1 MKRVIE
7 ALPEEDKKQRRKHI
21 FYMIFTVAVAVLI
34 IVVAVVLR
42 NASDA
47 RNYNSYMLQAQQ
59 SMSNSDYDSA
69 LAALRKASSID
80 KTDECLLL
88 MVDCYETQGN
98 YTKALEIL
106 RTMNTSDPDIASR
119 ITTIDRRR
127 KLLAEAE
134 SVTIAGMSYPG
145 TTTTLTLDN
154 MGLTEAVFEE
164 ISNLH
169 TLDTLSLANNS
180 ISDISGIADMAALV
194 NLNLSGNKISDL
206 SPLSSLSSLR
216 VLTLDGN
223 KVTDLSPLLSLT
235 SLTSLSIR
243 GMNVP
248 EEQLEALTK
257 ALPNCAIHS
266 DTDPDET
273 AQDISFGGKTFKA
286 NVEELDLSGM
296 NLREIS
302 AISACTQLKKLNISN
317 NQISDLSPLMNLPDL
332 EWLDI
337 SDNSVTDLRP
347 LMGLSNLT
355 YINAAGNS
363 INSTTALSMMNGIKE
378 LYLDNNPLKDFSG
391 IRKVKTLETLGL
403 SNTGLTDDAIE
414 YIEKLTLLSK
424 LDITGNPSLSGEAV
438 DELKTKLSTCSI
450 THSELAYSID
460 LDGHSVLT
468 NATSLDLSGSGIS
481 DISNL
486 TRLAYLETL
495 NLSRN
500 EISNI
505 YIFQLT
511 NSRFTLKELNLSGNQ
526 IEDITPIASLQYLEV
541 LDLSNNLISSELP
554 LMNLTNLKTLY
565 IGGNQLTEAQLDKL
579 QNSLTNCDIILD

>member
-1 MKRVIE
+1 MKRIIE

-21 FYMIFTVAVAVLI
+21 FYMIFTVFVAVLI

-47 RNYNSYMLQAQQ
+47 RNYNSYMEQAQQ
-59 SMSNSDYDSA
+59 SMGNSDYDSA
-69 LAALRKASSID
+69 LSALRKAASID

-106 RTMNTSDPDIASR
+106 RSMNTSDPDISSR

-127 KLLAEAE
+127 QLLAEAE
-134 SVTIAGMSYPG
+134 SVTIAGIRYPG
-145 TTTTLTLDN
+145 TTTSLTLDN
-154 MGLTEAVFEE
+154 MGLTEAVLEE
-164 ISNLH
+164 IANLH

-180 ISDISGIADMAALV
+180 ITDISDIADMAALV
-194 NLNLSGNKISDL
+194 SLNLSGNNISDL

-223 KVTDLSPLLSLT
+223 KVTDLSPLLSLQN
-235 SLTSLSIR
+235 LTSLSIR
-243 GMNVP
+243 GMDVS
-248 EEQLEALTK
+248 EGQLEALTK

-266 DTDPDET
+266 DTDPNET
-273 AQDISFGGKTFKA
+273 AQDISFGGITFKA
-286 NVEELDLSGM
+286 DIEELNLSGM
-296 NLREIS
+296 NLRDIS

-317 NQISDLSPLMNLPDL
+317 NQISDLSPLMNLPSL

-347 LMGLSNLT
+347 LMGLSSLT

-378 LYLDNNPLKDFSG
+378 LYLDNNPVKDFSG
-391 IRKVKTLETLGL
+391 IRKVKTLEILGL
-403 SNTGLTDDAIE
+403 SNTGLTDEAIE
-414 YIEKLTLLSK
+414 YLEKLTLLSK
-424 LDITGNPSLSGEAV
+424 LDITDNSSISGEAV
-438 DELKTKLSTCSI
+438 DDLKQKLPSCSI
-450 THSELAYSID
+450 SHSELAYSID

-468 NATSLDLSGSGIS
+468 NATSLDLSGLGIS
-481 DISNL
+481 NISNL
-486 TRLAYLETL
+486 TRLSYLESL

-511 NSRFTLKELNLSGNQ
+511 NSRYTLKELNLSGNQ

-565 IGGNQLTEAQLDKL
+565 LGGNQLTEAQLDKL